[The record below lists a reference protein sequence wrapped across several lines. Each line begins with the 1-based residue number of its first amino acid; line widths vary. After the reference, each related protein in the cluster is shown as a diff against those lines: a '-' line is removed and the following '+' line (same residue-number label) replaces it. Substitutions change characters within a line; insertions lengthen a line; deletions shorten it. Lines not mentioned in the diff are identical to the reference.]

1 MSSSQEPLQCLFKRF
16 EQIYFFLKEQINLL
30 VVGFRLWD
38 AQCRWLIAGGLVGAS
53 GSGVSL
59 GNGVSRGAIAVGV
72 SGDEGIIAV
81 GSEKDSGISISRPL
95 TETLWDSLPYTL
107 NLI

>member
-1 MSSSQEPLQCLFKRF
+1 MSPDDGLE
-16 EQIYFFLKEQINLL
+16 
-30 VVGFRLWD
+30 G
-38 AQCRWLIAGGLVGAS
+38 AGE
-53 GSGVSL
+53 SGVSL

>member
-1 MSSSQEPLQCLFKRF
+1 M
-16 EQIYFFLKEQINLL
+16 
-30 VVGFRLWD
+30 
-38 AQCRWLIAGGLVGAS
+38 
-53 GSGVSL
+53 SL

-81 GSEKDSGISISRPL
+81 GSEKDSGISIGRPL
-95 TETLWDSLPYTL
+95 AETLWDSLPYTL